1 MLLTSYFSNFHKTI
15 TGNKMFYNVRYSK
28 GILYNINL
36 IKTLEFWVLSFY
48 MWYTFK
54 NYTTLKMIRT
64 DNTFSQYNPTLLLS
78 RQFLKANLRE

>member
-36 IKTLEFWVLSFY
+36 IKTLEFWVLGFY

-54 NYTTLKMIRT
+54 NYTTLKMIPT
-64 DNTFSQYNPTLLLS
+64 DNNFSQYNPTLLLS